1 MRTPSG
7 LRARVAAPA
16 VEGKA
21 NRALLQFLSSALNV
35 PISAVQLVRGVSSR
49 LKVVEFASLDDV
61 ELELRLNQVL
71 GGKGTST

>member
-21 NRALLQFLSSALNV
+21 NRALLQYLSYELNV